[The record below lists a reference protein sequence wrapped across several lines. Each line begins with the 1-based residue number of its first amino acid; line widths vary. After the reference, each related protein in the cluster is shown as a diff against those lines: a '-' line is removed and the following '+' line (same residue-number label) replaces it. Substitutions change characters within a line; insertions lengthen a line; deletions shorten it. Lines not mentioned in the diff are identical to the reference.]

1 MTPLK
6 TGYSDILRL
15 AIPVSAGTFM
25 QFLVVLTD
33 NYFLSQTSDA
43 ALNGAGNAG
52 LLYITLA
59 MVGQGFSSTGQILI
73 ARRVGEGRGHEAL
86 NILRSGLAVMLCV
99 SILLVALVHI
109 ALYSGFSGVFK
120 DTETGHIFE
129 SFMSIRMWGF
139 LPSFMSMMLV
149 AYFMGTA
156 RSKILM
162 WAMIVTGTVNIIGD
176 AGLISGRWGMPAL
189 GADGAAWAS
198 LFAETFGMAVLV
210 GNVLWRH
217 GAELWASAWMKVEA
231 FRRWVRLATP
241 MVLQLTI
248 TLGTW
253 SMFFF
258 FVEQV
263 GVMELKVSH
272 IARNFFMLAFV
283 VSQGIQQTTR
293 TFISGL
299 LGEGRG
305 HALAPVIKRLLVV
318 NASGILLV
326 AHGGILYP
334 TLIASPFFDAP
345 EGLDAAVRTLPVIFT
360 AMMMYSFSSVL
371 LSTVQGSGNTSAAL
385 VIELTALV
393 AYTTV
398 SILLTL
404 VYPQPV
410 WLIWRVEW
418 IYFSL
423 MGLGCLVFL
432 KRWDWRS
439 KAV

>member
-6 TGYSDILRL
+6 TGYPDILRL

-52 LLYITLA
+52 LLYITLG
-59 MVGQGFSSTGQILI
+59 MIGQGFSSTGQILI
-73 ARRVGEGRGHEAL
+73 ARRLGEGRGQEAM
-86 NILRSGLAVMLCV
+86 NILRTGLSIML
-99 SILLVALVHI
+99 SAGLLLVAFVYI
-109 ALYSGFSGVFK
+109 VQCWGFSEVFR
-120 DTETGHIFE
+120 DAETGQIFDA
-129 SFMSIRMWGF
+129 FMSIRRWGF
-139 LPSFMSMMLV
+139 LPYFMNMMLV

-156 RSKILM
+156 RSRILM

-189 GADGAAWAS
+189 GAEGAAWAS
-198 LFAETFGMAVLV
+198 LVAETLGMAVLT
-210 GNVLWRH
+210 GHVLWRH
-217 GAELWASAWMKVEA
+217 GRELWASAWMKTEA
-231 FRRWVRLATP
+231 LSRWVRLATP

-258 FVEQV
+258 LVEQV

-305 HALAPVIKRLLVV
+305 NELVPVMKRLLVV

-326 AHGGILYP
+326 AHGGLLYP
-334 TLIASPFFDAP
+334 GLIASPFFDAT
-345 EGLDAAVRTLPVIFT
+345 EGLDAATRTLPVIFT

-371 LSTVQGSGNTSAAL
+371 LSTVQGSGNTGAAL

-393 AYTTV
+393 AYTTAT
-398 SILLTL
+398 ILLTL

-410 WLIWRVEW
+410 WLIWWVEW

>member
-6 TGYSDILRL
+6 TGYRDILRL

-52 LLYITLA
+52 LLYITLG
-59 MVGQGFSSTGQILI
+59 MIGQGFSSTGQILI
-73 ARRVGEGRGHEAL
+73 ARRIGEGRGHEAM
-86 NILRSGLAVMLCV
+86 NILRSGLAIMLSV
-99 SILLVALVHI
+99 GILLVAFVHI
-109 ALYSGFSGVFK
+109 ALYSGFSEVFR
-120 DTETGHIFE
+120 DAETGQIFNA
-129 SFMSIRMWGF
+129 FMSIRRWGF
-139 LPSFMSMMLV
+139 LPYFASMMLV

-156 RSKILM
+156 RSRILM
-162 WAMIVTGTVNIIGD
+162 WAMIATGTVNIIGD

-198 LFAETFGMAVLV
+198 LVAETFGMTVLV

-217 GAELWASAWMKVEA
+217 GRELWASAWMKMEA
-231 FRRWVRLATP
+231 LRRWVRLAAP

-258 FVEQV
+258 LVEQV

-305 HALAPVIKRLLVV
+305 DELVPVMKRLLVV
-318 NASGILLV
+318 NACGILLV
-326 AHGGILYP
+326 AHGGLLYP
-334 TLIASPFFDAP
+334 SLIAHPFFDEP
-345 EGLDAAVRTLPVIFT
+345 DGLDAAIRTLPVIFT

-371 LSTVQGSGNTSAAL
+371 LSTVQGSGNTTAAL
-385 VIELTALV
+385 VIELSALV

-398 SILLTL
+398 SVLLTL

-423 MGLGCLVFL
+423 MGLGCLIFL
-432 KRWDWRS
+432 KGWNWRS
-439 KAV
+439 KDV